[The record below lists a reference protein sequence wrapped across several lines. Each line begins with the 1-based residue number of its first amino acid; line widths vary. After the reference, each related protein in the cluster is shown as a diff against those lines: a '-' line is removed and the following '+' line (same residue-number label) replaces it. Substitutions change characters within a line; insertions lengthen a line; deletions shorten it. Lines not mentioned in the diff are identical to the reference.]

1 MVSSKIRQLFLR
13 LGGTTT
19 SRVPAKSIRK
29 GPREMYDEPFVYKR
43 NLKKEIMDTSRSSRR
58 VPPAQSRLLTKKIG
72 TATRHDSR
80 STSSSSNHLSDSSL
94 RPAVPVVPRRRPP
107 LLEVW
112 INGGI
117 TGDDKQEIRLA
128 GNIYLDDEVSVSSD
142 ITCEDR
148 IESHFFRR
156 EDERKVIVRRGDN
169 KKHGRSLFKG
179 RMASKKKIS
188 PISTTQFNDDEEES
202 YCA

>member
-1 MVSSKIRQLFLR
+1 MVSSKIRQLLSR

-19 SRVPAKSIRK
+19 SRVPAKLILWK

-43 NLKKEIMDTSRSSRR
+43 NLKAAMDTSRSSRR
-58 VPPAQSRLLTKKIG
+58 VPAQSRLFTKKIG
-72 TATRHDSR
+72 NETRYDSV
-80 STSSSSNHLSDSSL
+80 SASSSSNHRSDSSL
-94 RPAVPVVPRRRPP
+94 RPAVPVVPARRRPP

-117 TGDDKQEIRLA
+117 AGDKQEIRLA

-156 EDERKVIVRRGDN
+156 EDKRKVVRRDN
-169 KKHGRSLFKG
+169 NKHGRSLFKG
-179 RMASKKKIS
+179 RIASKKKIS